1 MFPLC
6 ESYLLIDQFV
16 ESRSQFKNGLVN
28 HAFAAALK
36 ALLVVGSLCCKSF
49 DYYTC
54 GRGGCCMPVSLYCY
68 CNIVAPIC
76 LIVLL
81 SLYCTVMAAVFFLS

>member
-1 MFPLC
+1 MDCYAWSFKLIKTSFQELAKRMFPLC

-54 GRGGCCMPVSLYCY
+54 
-68 CNIVAPIC
+68 VARWLLHAC
-76 LIVLL
+76 LTLL
-81 SLYCTVMAAVFFLS
+81 LL